1 MPMATKTTMVQYKTT
16 EAYGDANHAAIRAVF
31 AELRR
36 RGTRGVRYACHRL
49 PDGVTFV
56 HIATFQSPAEGPHP
70 ITSLPAFE
78 AFQAGLKGNTVTPP
92 LVTELHPFETYG
104 DDVASTGDIER

>member
-1 MPMATKTTMVQYKTT
+1 MMATKTTLVRYRTT
-16 EAYGDANHAAIRAVF
+16 EEYGDANQAAIRAVF

-36 RGTRGVRYACHRL
+36 RGPRGVRYACHRL

-56 HIATFQSPAEGPHP
+56 HIATIASAADGPHP

-78 AFQAGLKGNTVTPP
+78 AFQAALRGNTVDAP
-92 LVTELHPFETYG
+92 VSTELRAFETYG
-104 DDVASTGDIER
+104 EDLARTGDDAT